1 MYFEFKN
8 VYKISNI
15 IILPPFNQSS
25 HHLKNL
31 QESRLLVLPI
41 ARFTE
46 CGNVQTSP
54 EKQNYKGGSKAH
66 NDEWGRRNVAL
77 QSSSYSQ
84 TSGDTNKSHAGM
96 RPIAIFPCEA
106 VASRVYAPRKGLKAS
121 QPTRN
126 GREVYNVDAKSIP
139 SPWLDRPTA
148 ANAIRELISP
158 AASNGL
164 VKIS

>member
-66 NDEWGRRNVAL
+66 NDEWCWRNVAL
-77 QSSSYSQ
+77 QSSSYSKPVEIPTKAMLGWDQLLFFLAKRLLLACMLQGRDWRPASPQEMEGKCIMLMLDQFPRHGWIDQLLQ
-84 TSGDTNKSHAGM
+84 TLLEN
-96 RPIAIFPCEA
+96 
-106 VASRVYAPRKGLKAS
+106 
-121 QPTRN
+121 
-126 GREVYNVDAKSIP
+126 
-139 SPWLDRPTA
+139 
-148 ANAIRELISP
+148 
-158 AASNGL
+158 
-164 VKIS
+164 